1 MRHFIILCA
10 LLLALTGCAT
20 RSSSDSLNLVSY
32 DGVSAEYPQAVTHIA
47 EKTALD
53 MAKRYSAA
61 STSLFLIH
69 APQAQGGLGT
79 ALEEALR
86 MQGFTLAYSIEPET
100 LQMAYTLDLIK
111 EDAKTTCYLQMK
123 ASDGATFGN
132 MYDLKDATAPVATGS
147 LAQVQP
153 FFSLEPQAPTQDG
166 VIQPVNAP
174 VPVVEM
180 WSLTAGSFKTQLEEW
195 AHKADYQL
203 IWKAEHDYTMQA
215 KATFKDSF
223 IGAVKRVFTR
233 MHLNGNSLRATI
245 YEDNRVIEV
254 VED

>member
-1 MRHFIILCA
+1 MRIMRTFAILFA
-10 LLLALTGCAT
+10 LMLAVSGCAT
-20 RSSSDSLNLVSY
+20 RSTSDSLRLVSY
-32 DGVSAEYPQAVTHIA
+32 DGVSVVYPQAVTPIA

-53 MAKRYSAA
+53 LAGRYTAA
-61 STSLFLIH
+61 STPILLVH
-69 APQAQGGLGT
+69 APEGTLGA

-86 MQGFTLAYSIEPET
+86 VQGFPMTTSMEPET
-100 LQMAYTLDLIK
+100 LQVAYTLDLIK
-111 EDAKTTCYLQMK
+111 EQSKTTCYLQVK

-132 MYDLKDATAPVATGS
+132 MYDLNDAAMPVATGS

-153 FFSLEPQAPTQDG
+153 FFTLEP
-166 VIQPVNAP
+166 PVNGASLTP
-174 VPVVEM
+174 NASASPEVEM
-180 WSLTAGSFKTQLEEW
+180 WMLTAGSFKTQLEEW

-203 IWKAEHDYTMQA
+203 VWKAEHDYSMQA
-215 KATFKDSF
+215 KAVFKDSF

-233 MHLNGNSLRATI
+233 MHLSGNSLRASI

>member
-1 MRHFIILCA
+1 MRTIVILFA
-10 LLLALTGCAT
+10 LMLAVSGCAM
-20 RSSSDSLNLVSY
+20 RSTSDSLRLVSY
-32 DGVSAEYPQAVTHIA
+32 DGVSVVYPQAVMPIA

-53 MAKRYSAA
+53 LAGRYSAA
-61 STSLFLIH
+61 STPIMLIH
-69 APQAQGGLGT
+69 ASQGTLGA

-86 MQGFTLAYSIEPET
+86 VQGFPRATSMEPET
-100 LQMAYTLDLIK
+100 LQVAYTLDLIK
-111 EDAKTTCYLQMK
+111 EQSKTTCYLQVK
-123 ASDGATFGN
+123 SSDGATFGN
-132 MYDLKDATAPVATGS
+132 MYDLQDAAMPVATGA

-153 FFSLEPQAPTQDG
+153 FFTLEPPLNGAGTSPMLNTAQE
-166 VIQPVNAP
+166 
-174 VPVVEM
+174 VEM
-180 WSLTAGSFKTQLEEW
+180 WMLTAGSFKTQLEEW

-215 KATFKDSF
+215 KAVFKDSF

-233 MHLNGNSLRATI
+233 MHLNGNSLRASI

>member
-1 MRHFIILCA
+1 MRNVIIICA

-53 MAKRYSAA
+53 MAKRYPAA
-61 STSLFLIH
+61 STSVFLIH
-69 APQAQGGLGT
+69 APQGGLGT
-79 ALEEALR
+79 ALEESLR

-100 LQMAYTLDLIK
+100 LHMAYTLDLIK

-132 MYDLKDATAPVATGS
+132 MYDLKDATAPVTTGS

-166 VIQPVNAP
+166 VAQPVNSSAP
-174 VPVVEM
+174 AVEM

-215 KATFKDSF
+215 KAIFKDSF

>member
-1 MRHFIILCA
+1 MRN
-10 LLLALTGCAT
+10 LLLLCIFTLALAISGCAG
-20 RSSSDSLNLVSY
+20 RSLSDRLDLVSY
-32 DGVSAEYPQAVTHIA
+32 DGVSVEYPQSIPNIA

-53 MAKRYSAA
+53 MAKRYPAATTPLFVVHTKQGTFSA
-61 STSLFLIH
+61 
-69 APQAQGGLGT
+69 

-86 MQGFTLAYSIEPET
+86 LQGFTFAPSIEPET
-100 LQMAYTLDLIK
+100 LQVAFTLDIIK
-111 EDAKTTCYLQMK
+111 DESKTYCYLQVK

-132 MYDLKDATAPVATGS
+132 MYDLNNAAAPVATGA

-153 FFSLEPQAPTQDG
+153 FFTLEPPTQDMAQNPPPALE
-166 VIQPVNAP
+166 I
-174 VPVVEM
+174 
-180 WSLTAGSFKTQLEEW
+180 WTLTAGSFKTQLEEW

-215 KATFKDSF
+215 KAIFKDNF

-233 MHLNGNSLRATI
+233 MHLNGNSLRASI

>member
-1 MRHFIILCA
+1 MRTILILFA
-10 LLLALTGCAT
+10 LMLAVSGCAT
-20 RSSSDSLNLVSY
+20 RSSSDNLRLVSY
-32 DGVSAEYPQAVTHIA
+32 DGVSVAYPQAVPPIA

-53 MAKRYSAA
+53 LAGRYTAA
-61 STSLFLIH
+61 HTPIMLVH
-69 APQAQGGLGT
+69 ASQGTLST

-86 MQGFTLAYSIEPET
+86 VQGFPLVTSMEPET
-100 LQMAYTLDLIK
+100 LQVAYTLDLIK
-111 EDAKTTCYLQMK
+111 DQSKTTCYLQVK
-123 ASDGATFGN
+123 ASDGATFGS
-132 MYDLKDATAPVATGS
+132 MYDLSDAAMPVATGP

-153 FFSLEPQAPTQDG
+153 FFTLEPPLNGANPSLT
-166 VIQPVNAP
+166 PNASASP
-174 VPVVEM
+174 EVELWM
-180 WSLTAGSFKTQLEEW
+180 LTAGSFKTQLEEW

-215 KATFKDSF
+215 KAVFKDSF

-233 MHLNGNSLRATI
+233 MHLNGNSLRASI

>member
-1 MRHFIILCA
+1 MRNFIIICA
-10 LLLALTGCAT
+10 LLLTVSGCAT
-20 RSSSDSLNLVSY
+20 RSGSDSLHLISY
-32 DGVSAEYPQAVTHIA
+32 DGVSTEYPQAVTHIA
-47 EKTALD
+47 EKTAMD
-53 MAKRYSAA
+53 MAKRYPAA
-61 STSLFLIH
+61 STSVFLIH
-69 APQAQGGLGT
+69 APQGGLGT

-86 MQGFTLAYSIEPET
+86 MQGFTPAYSVEPGT
-100 LQMAYTLDLIK
+100 LQVAYTLDLIK

-132 MYDLKDATAPVATGS
+132 MYDLKDANAPVATGS

-153 FFSLEPQAPTQDG
+153 FFTLEPPMQNG
-166 VIQPVNAP
+166 VVQPVDSVQPA
-174 VPVVEM
+174 VEM
-180 WSLTAGSFKTQLEEW
+180 WTLTAGSFKTQLEEW

-215 KATFKDSF
+215 KAAFKDSF